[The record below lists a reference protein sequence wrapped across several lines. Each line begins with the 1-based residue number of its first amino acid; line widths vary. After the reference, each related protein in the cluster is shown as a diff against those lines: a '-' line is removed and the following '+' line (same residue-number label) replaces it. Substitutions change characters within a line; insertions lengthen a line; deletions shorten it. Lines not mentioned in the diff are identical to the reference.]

1 MAERI
6 WTGLGPTQADGQAC
20 VICARS
26 FRARGSV
33 TVPVGRSRTGSQV
46 FACAGECTSCVGAP
60 GGQLQMVPLEALTA
74 AGIAF
79 LEALERATAATPTGD
94 PRHAYP
100 DEVVTA
106 TVQAA
111 APLVVA
117 AELRR
122 IAAEVVDSVSEGVG
136 QWCARYL
143 RERAEQLDPAGGA
156 R

>member
-1 MAERI
+1 MTERI
-6 WTGLGPTQADGQAC
+6 WTGLGPAQTDGQAC

-26 FRARGSV
+26 LRIRGLV
-33 TVPVGRSRTGSQV
+33 AVPVGWSHTGSQV
-46 FACAGECTSCVGAP
+46 FACADGCASCVGAP
-60 GGQLQMVPLEALTA
+60 GGQLQMIPLEALTA

-100 DEVVTA
+100 DEVVCA

-117 AELRR
+117 TELRR
-122 IAAEVVDSVSEGVG
+122 MAAEVVDSVSGEVG
-136 QWCARYL
+136 RRCSRYL

-156 R
+156 W

>member
-6 WTGLGPTQADGQAC
+6 WTGLGPAQADGQAC

-26 FRARGSV
+26 FHARGSV
-33 TVPVGRSRTGSQV
+33 AMPVGRSHTGSQV
-46 FACAGECTSCVGAP
+46 FACADKCTSCVGAP
-60 GGQLQMVPLEALTA
+60 DGQLQMIPLEALTA

-79 LEALERATAATPTGD
+79 LEALERATATTPTGD

-100 DEVVTA
+100 DEVVCA

-111 APLVVA
+111 APLVIA

-122 IAAEVVDSVSEGVG
+122 MAAEVVDSVSGGVG
-136 QWCARYL
+136 QRCSRYL
-143 RERAEQLDPAGGA
+143 RERAEQLDPAGGP